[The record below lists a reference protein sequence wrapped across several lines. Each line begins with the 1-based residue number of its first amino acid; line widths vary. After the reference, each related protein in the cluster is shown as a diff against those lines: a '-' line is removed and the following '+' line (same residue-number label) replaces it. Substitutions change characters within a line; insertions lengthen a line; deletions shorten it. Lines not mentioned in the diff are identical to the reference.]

1 MSSILPVVHFLYIM
15 LKSSRWNDINYQW
28 QSLLLNRKQYN
39 KFYKTWF
46 WIVRSKNNGKV
57 DFGTVLV
64 SAMWDPVRPFN
75 PWQHGRH
82 ILKDDCDGGGN
93 WYKWEDM
100 EDRFCIWKYI
110 ACCSIVLTDNVFNFA
125 SICEKNILPTELRN
139 QNMKPKFFDSRER
152 KCSLLLKV
160 MWNPLLMS
168 LRKNQSKFGNWLTN
182 HILNHEVCSPPF
194 FFDL

>member
-1 MSSILPVVHFLYIM
+1 MIVMVVVTDT
-15 LKSSRWNDINYQW
+15 NE
-28 QSLLLNRKQYN
+28 
-39 KFYKTWF
+39 KTWK
-46 WIVRSKNNGKV
+46 I
-57 DFGTVLV
+57 DFV
-64 SAMWDPVRPFN
+64 FEN
-75 PWQHGRH
+75 
-82 ILKDDCDGGGN
+82 
-93 WYKWEDM
+93 
-100 EDRFCIWKYI
+100 KYI